1 MDRLVVSMSIGT
13 ASSKRI
19 VQLDVLRGV
28 AVLLVMAHHIVL
40 QPDESGI
47 FGPLENVMIRFG
59 WSGVDLFFVLSGFL
73 VGGLLLGELRSYQ
86 KLDVRRFII
95 RRGFKIWPSYF
106 AYLAVVLLILLVQE
120 HGNAHRALG
129 HILPNFFHVQ
139 NYLGTARPH
148 TWSLAV
154 EEHFYVFL
162 PLLMLLLLYRKKA
175 PADAMAWLPVI
186 GLALIVACTTMRYIV
201 NADRPYDLA
210 THYNPTH
217 LRMDS
222 LFFGVIIAYLYHFKG
237 EFLAKIAAW
246 RYSLLLGGIALVTP
260 MTIVDIRDGWFV
272 SVLGFTFLYVGYG
285 LILIAVVYSTLNVGL
300 LGKVIGSRLGKVIA
314 FIGFFSYPIY
324 LWHIEL
330 GRLPL
335 QAFANRGLFMTLG
348 PSWRWIVFSTMYL
361 ILAVGAGVVLGLLVE
376 RPALALRDML
386 FPARTAALDKTDLP
400 LESNNLSPAITQE
413 PGLIEAAQ

>member
-1 MDRLVVSMSIGT
+1 MAIGT
-13 ASSKRI
+13 AGSKRM
-19 VQLDVLRGV
+19 VQLDFLRGV
-28 AVLLVMAHHIVL
+28 AVLLVMSHHVVL
-40 QPDESGI
+40 RPDESGI

-73 VGGLLLGELRSYQ
+73 VGGLLLGELRSQQ

-106 AYLAVVLLILLVQE
+106 AYLAVLLLFLLVQQ
-120 HGNAHRALG
+120 HGNAQRALG
-129 HILPNFFHVQ
+129 QILPNFLHLQ
-139 NYLGTARPH
+139 NYLGSERPH

-175 PADAMAWLPVI
+175 PADAIALLPVI
-186 GLALIVACTTMRYIV
+186 GLVLIATCTSMRYIV
-201 NADRPYDLA
+201 NANRPYNPA

-222 LFFGVIIAYLYHFKG
+222 LFFGVMIAYLGHFKG

-246 RYSLLLGGIALVTP
+246 RYSLLLGGIALVAP
-260 MTIVDIRDGWFV
+260 MLIVDIQDGWFV

-285 LILIAVVYSTLNVGL
+285 LILIAVVYSPLNVGL
-300 LGKVIGSRLGKVIA
+300 LGRVLGSRFGKTVA

-324 LWHIEL
+324 LWHIDL
-330 GRLPL
+330 GRFPL
-335 QAFANRGLFMTLG
+335 LIFASKGLFITLG
-348 PSWRWIVFSTMYL
+348 PSLRWIVFSTLYL
-361 ILAVGAGVVLGLLVE
+361 VLAVGAGVVFGILVE
-376 RPALALRDML
+376 KPALALRDML
-386 FPARTAALDKTDLP
+386 FPSRTAAMDKIDLRLD
-400 LESNNLSPAITQE
+400 SNHPSPATTRE
-413 PGLIEAAQ
+413 PRLIEGAP

>member
-1 MDRLVVSMSIGT
+1 MTSFTTHD
-13 ASSKRI
+13 SKRM

-28 AVLLVMAHHIVL
+28 AVLLVMGHHIVL
-40 QPDESGI
+40 QPNESGV
-47 FGPLENVMIRFG
+47 FQPVENVLIRFG

-73 VGGLLLGELRSYQ
+73 VGGLLFAELRARG

-106 AYLAVVLLILLVQE
+106 VYLFVVFLILLAAE

-162 PLLMLLLLYRKKA
+162 PLLLLVLTLRKRNKQDLIGA
-175 PADAMAWLPVI
+175 LPII
-186 GLALIVACTTMRYIV
+186 GIAIIVGCTSLRYV
-201 NADRPYDLA
+201 MNAGREYDPA

-222 LFFGVIIAYLYHFKG
+222 LFFGVLLGYFYHFKSTW
-237 EFLAKIAAW
+237 LAKIGSY
-246 RYSLLLGGIALVTP
+246 RYTLLFAGMAMVLP
-260 MTIVDIRDGWFV
+260 MTIIDIRYSWFV
-272 SVLGFTFLYVGYG
+272 PVFGFLMLYLGYG
-285 LILIAVVYSTLNVGL
+285 LILLAVIYTPLSEGI
-300 LGKVIGSRLGKVIA
+300 LGSVLGSSFGRVLA

-324 LWHIEL
+324 LWHIDL
-330 GRLPL
+330 ARLPL
-335 QAFANRGLFMTLG
+335 QALARTGFLSVLSPT
-348 PSWRWIVFSTMYL
+348 WRWIAFTL
-361 ILAVGAGVVLGLLVE
+361 IYVTLATSAGVVLGLLVE
-376 RPALALRDML
+376 RPALALRDRF
-386 FPARTAALDKTDLP
+386 FPSRTRAAVNLAVASGNDHGLSGVKSTDPELV
-400 LESNNLSPAITQE
+400 EVGS
-413 PGLIEAAQ
+413 